1 MLLASVVAFQLVVR
15 RKNTAMDTENG
26 PPRPSAL
33 RPPSRSRLPT
43 NLPAAVLAQQQHAPP
58 TQPASGLHEVSDSQ
72 NNTRAQSSL
81 LPAPSAGIKRALLP
95 PGA

>member
-1 MLLASVVAFQLVVR
+1 
-15 RKNTAMDTENG
+15 MDTETG

-43 NLPAAVLAQQQHAPP
+43 NLPSAVLAQQNHQQQ
-58 TQPASGLHEVSDSQ
+58 TQPTAGLHEVSDSQ
-72 NNTRAQSSL
+72 NNTRAQNSL
-81 LPAPSAGIKRALLP
+81 LPGPSAGIKRALPP